1 MMSDEELLFT
11 APKAIRLQ
19 LRKHYS
25 QQSIDALVGLAKVAL
40 TDGMLGARKL
50 EKAVMLAI
58 AVISY
63 TQTLKWARKDMRNRI
78 TAAKEAAKS
87 VMELCEQLEG

>member
-1 MMSDEELLFT
+1 MIAEANMLN

-19 LRKHYS
+19 LRKNYS
-25 QQSIDALVGLAKVAL
+25 QQSIDALVDLSKVAL
-40 TDGMLGARKL
+40 MDGMLGAMKL
-50 EKAVMLAI
+50 ENAVMLAI

-78 TAAKEAAKS
+78 SAAKEAAKS
-87 VMELCEQLEG
+87 VMELCEQLES

>member
-1 MMSDEELLFT
+1 MMSDEANLLNV
-11 APKAIRLQ
+11 PKAIRLQ
-19 LRKHYS
+19 IRRNYS
-25 QQSIDALVGLAKVAL
+25 QQSIDVLVDLSKVAL
-40 TDGMLGARKL
+40 TNGMLGAMKL
-50 EKAVMLAI
+50 ENAVMLAI

-87 VMELCEQLEG
+87 VIELCEQLES

>member
-1 MMSDEELLFT
+1 MIAEANMLN

-19 LRKHYS
+19 LRKNYS
-25 QQSIDALVGLAKVAL
+25 QQSIDALIGLAL
-40 TDGMLGARKL
+40 TSLTQGQSGAMKL

-63 TQTLKWARKDMRNRI
+63 TQTLKWARKDIRNRI

-87 VMELCEQLEG
+87 VMELCEQLEK